1 MDKWVLMMMKNLI
14 VNLMVLTATYAHLRG
29 GDSLKMIGGGRNISC
44 GVNHTVECPSGT
56 LDCYDESPV
65 YCPNKV
71 GGGKNITCHNNH
83 SFVIYNVEC
92 PSGTQDCYDESPVY
106 CKKMVGVEKN
116 ITCGGNKTVG
126 CPSGTRDCYDNSTVY
141 CK

>member
-1 MDKWVLMMMKNLI
+1 MKNLI
-14 VNLMVLTATYAHLRG
+14 VNLMVLTDTYAHLRG

-56 LDCYDESPV
+56 
-65 YCPNKV
+65 
-71 GGGKNITCHNNH
+71 
-83 SFVIYNVEC
+83 
-92 PSGTQDCYDESPVY
+92 QDCYDESPVY
-106 CKKMVGVEKN
+106 CKKMVGGEKN